1 MLVIKSSLQI
11 CNVLSVGFS
20 KEMIPMIT
28 VTEETEAKCY
38 RIPTELTEWAM
49 TLVGFANLGENLF
62 PSKIVFS
69 KTEEGYFAD
78 IL

>member
-1 MLVIKSSLQI
+1 MLVIKSGLQI

-49 TLVGFANLGENLF
+49 TGRICKFG
-62 PSKIVFS
+62 
-69 KTEEGYFAD
+69 
-78 IL
+78 